1 MSKDLW
7 YRYVSDCDGTL
18 TVSTCDLVQYDT
30 KLVVYAASSAC
41 PTSATPIAAC
51 SDNELGCANAAS
63 SVRINTV
70 PGAIHFIRVGGVDGG
85 GPGAF
90 DVACQPRCVG
100 DFNDDRN
107 VDGIDLGVLLSL
119 WGSSASSGG
128 DLNNDGVI
136 DGIDLGILLSRWGL
150 GCP

>member
-1 MSKDLW
+1 
-7 YRYVSDCDGTL
+7 
-18 TVSTCDLVQYDT
+18 
-30 KLVVYAASSAC
+30 
-41 PTSATPIAAC
+41 
-51 SDNELGCANAAS
+51 
-63 SVRINTV
+63 
-70 PGAIHFIRVGGVDGG
+70 
-85 GPGAF
+85 
-90 DVACQPRCVG
+90 
-100 DFNDDRN
+100 